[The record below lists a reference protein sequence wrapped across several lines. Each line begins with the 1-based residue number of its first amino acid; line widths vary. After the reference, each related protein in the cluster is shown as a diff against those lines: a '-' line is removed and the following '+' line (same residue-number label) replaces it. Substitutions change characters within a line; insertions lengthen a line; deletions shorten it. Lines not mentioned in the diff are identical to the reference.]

1 MDFKEY
7 FEEFDAQAKIDKLAK
22 RYKNRK
28 IALYGAGQFAT
39 ILFENYDL
47 SKLNIVAVADIK
59 FENPETERN
68 FFGLNCITPD
78 EIRDFDC
85 NLILIS
91 NFNYNFF
98 LRYLDN
104 ELLYR
109 SKNAGV
115 EIRPLILLGFR
126 DLFLK

>member
-7 FEEFDAQAKIDKLAK
+7 FEKYNAQAKIAKVAK

-28 IALYGAGQFAT
+28 IALYGAGQYAT

-47 SKLNIVAVADIK
+47 SKLNIVAVADKK
-59 FENPETERN
+59 FEDVEKRN
-68 FFGLNCITPD
+68 FFGLNCIAPD

-91 NFNYNFF
+91 NFDYNFF
-98 LRYLDN
+98 LNYLDN

-115 EIRPLILLGFR
+115 EIRPLIRLGFR

>member
-7 FEEFDAQAKIDKLAK
+7 CEEFDAQAKIDKLAK

-91 NFNYNFF
+91 NFDYNFF
-98 LRYLDN
+98 LRYLDD

>member
-7 FEEFDAQAKIDKLAK
+7 FEEFAAQAKIDKVAK

>member
-91 NFNYNFF
+91 NFDYNFF
-98 LRYLDN
+98 LRYLDD

>member
-91 NFNYNFF
+91 NFDYNFF
-98 LRYLDN
+98 LRYLDD

-109 SKNAGV
+109 SNNAGV
-115 EIRPLILLGFR
+115 DIRPLILRGFR
-126 DLFLK
+126 DLILK